1 MSLSVHK
8 HNLWNHSPELWP
20 WLSLPFSRFDMLC
33 TSGFVDDVTFFYKS
47 VAYSLVVSRVDKFY
61 VSDPQ
66 NGAGI
71 LTKVGYCGFPYEC
84 STR

>member
-1 MSLSVHK
+1 
-8 HNLWNHSPELWP
+8 
-20 WLSLPFSRFDMLC
+20 MLC